1 MNKLQI
7 LIVIVF
13 LLGLVGCEQSP
24 SNSDATSTE
33 SKTIESARS
42 NPTPTDEKSQTSQPQ
57 NDSQTKPSP
66 AANNGETKPPES
78 NSPATAPTSQPES
91 MDETTDEATPNPT
104 PTASDDRAKPTQT
117 KYDFK
122 PDEEPIVPIGNFE
135 FQLKQASLKPEIV
148 DPSTQKRFSAKTADR
163 PSSYLFV
170 ELNLTNKSD
179 RTAFDLFR
187 YQLDCGEG
195 KLLPNAADAAVAYRN
210 TRNLNVFAEIQPGA
224 TGTISDGFLVPDS
237 CLASDAITL
246 KISSAGEG
254 EGEIPLRL
262 K

>member
-1 MNKLQI
+1 MRKRKQ
-7 LIVIVF
+7 IVIIVC
-13 LLGLVGCEQSP
+13 LLGLVGCGQSP
-24 SNSDATSTE
+24 SNSDAASTE
-33 SKTIESARS
+33 SKTIESDRS
-42 NPTPTDEKSQTSQPQ
+42 NSTPTDGKPQTSPPP
-57 NDSQTKPSP
+57 NDTPTKPSP

-78 NSPATAPTSQPES
+78 NSPSADSTSQPES
-91 MDETTDEATPNPT
+91 TDPKIPT
-104 PTASDDRAKPTQT
+104 PTPTESDDSDRGKLT
-117 KYDFK
+117 KTEYDFK

-170 ELNLTNKSD
+170 ELDLTNKGD
-179 RTAFDLFR
+179 RAAFDLFR
-187 YQLDCGEG
+187 YQLDCGED
-195 KLLPNAADAAVAYRN
+195 KPLPNAADAAVAYRKN
-210 TRNLNVFAEIQPGA
+210 RNLNVFAEIQPGA
-224 TGTISDGFLVPDS
+224 TGTIADGFLVPES